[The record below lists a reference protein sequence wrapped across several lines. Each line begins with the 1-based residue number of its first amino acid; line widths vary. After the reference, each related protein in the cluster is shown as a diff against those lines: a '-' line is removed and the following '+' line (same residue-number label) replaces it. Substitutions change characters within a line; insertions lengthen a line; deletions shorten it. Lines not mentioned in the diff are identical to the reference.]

1 MPYFR
6 YVPSDEFTPESRIN
20 WLTLGKVEKWTHEKE
35 GQVDR
40 LSLYLEGNHK
50 VYIYILSPASF
61 RIRFNPNP
69 EAPFVKN
76 RSPAT
81 IVDMI
86 KECNITVTEEQ
97 GKLIISTHKIE
108 VCGSFVNQIWRV
120 TDVIHTVQSGII
132 RAFRTV
138 SVES

>member
-1 MPYFR
+1 MPYFL
-6 YVPSDEFTPESRIN
+6 YVSSDEFTPESRIN
-20 WLTLGKVEKWTHEKE
+20 WLTLGKVEKWTQEKE

-40 LSLYLEGNHK
+40 LSLYLDGNQK
-50 VYIYILSPASF
+50 VYIYILSPTSF

-69 EAPFVKN
+69 EAPLVKN

-86 KECNITVTEEQ
+86 KECNITVTEEHR
-97 GKLIISTHKIE
+97 KLIISTHKIE

-120 TDVIHTVQSGII
+120 TDAVYFLQSDII
-132 RAFRTV
+132 
-138 SVES
+138 

>member
-1 MPYFR
+1 MPYLR

-20 WLTLGKVEKWTHEKE
+20 WLTLGKVDKWTQEKE

-40 LSLYLEGNHK
+40 LSLHFDGNHK

-69 EAPFVKN
+69 EAPLVKN

-86 KECNITVTEEQ
+86 KDCNPRIKVTEEQ
-97 GKLIISTHKIE
+97 GKLIIFTPKIE
-108 VCGSFVNQIWRV
+108 VCRSFVYQILRV
-120 TDVIHTVQSGII
+120 TDAIYFLV
-132 RAFRTV
+132 
-138 SVES
+138 

>member
-81 IVDMI
+81 IVDIAIFLLLLFLLLAKHLCFFMSQSRQLVWLHVMFGI
-86 KECNITVTEEQ
+86 SS
-97 GKLIISTHKIE
+97 GKMH
-108 VCGSFVNQIWRV
+108 QP
-120 TDVIHTVQSGII
+120 
-132 RAFRTV
+132 
-138 SVES
+138 ESLRDPMPLLG